1 MIIEILKFVHVVF
14 GGIGIG
20 AGTRVALGLLKGTLF
35 TKWTIVFLNCSL
47 VVSVTGLFFPF
58 HHFLPTHWAAMS
70 AVYVA
75 GVAVLAWCRY
85 GLDGIWAL
93 IFALSSMLVLCLDF
107 FVVIAHVFKMLIPTQ
122 PKPFFL
128 ITELM
133 AMLLFAGLGLF
144 IARRYRNSSVRSV
157 VRPQVNGCH

>member
-1 MIIEILKFVHVVF
+1 MILEFFKFIHVVF
-14 GGIGIG
+14 GAIGIC
-20 AGTRVALGLLKGTLF
+20 AGTRVAFGLLKGTLF
-35 TKWTIVFLNCSL
+35 TKWTVVFLNCAL
-47 VVSVTGLFFPF
+47 VASVTGLFFPF

-75 GVAVLAWCRY
+75 GVAVLAWCKY
-85 GLDGIWAL
+85 GLDGIWDL
-93 IFALSSMLVLCLDF
+93 IFALSSRLVLCLDF
-107 FVVIAHVFKMLIPTQ
+107 LVAIAHVFNVLIPTQ

-144 IARRYRNSSVRSV
+144 IVRKYFNPP
-157 VRPQVNGCH
+157 VR